1 MKFYVFTILHF
12 ELSSAPYEFPKIFK
26 PLEKQWRHQGISVA
40 VYLDDGWGTEKDSQ
54 VCSIVADAVR
64 ADLSM
69 AGFVTNE
76 DKSVWIPCQR
86 LDQLS
91 ITWDSARG
99 AIEIVDRRVAKITST
114 IDNIIDSDFVLSARG
129 LASFTG

>member
-1 MKFYVFTILHF
+1 MCLQFYISNYRPPLTSSQKFLSLLRNSGGIRAFPWLFILTTDG
-12 ELSSAPYEFPKIFK
+12 ELKRILK
-26 PLEKQWRHQGISVA
+26 CA
-40 VYLDDGWGTEKDSQ
+40 VLSRMLSGT
-54 VCSIVADAVR
+54 
-64 ADLSM
+64 DLSK

-99 AIEIVDRRVAKITST
+99 TIEIVDRRVAKITST

>member
-1 MKFYVFTILHF
+1 M
-12 ELSSAPYEFPKIFK
+12 
-26 PLEKQWRHQGISVA
+26 A

-76 DKSVWIPCQR
+76 DRSVWIPCQR
-86 LDQLS
+86 LD
-91 ITWDSARG
+91 
-99 AIEIVDRRVAKITST
+99 
-114 IDNIIDSDFVLSARG
+114 
-129 LASFTG
+129 